1 MNNFSDFNKGVED
14 LYFYKFKTYLSSV
27 GKYLLD
33 KEVNSGKDENKLFID
48 DGFDKDDMQLYL
60 DKFRFYLESTSRYLM
75 NQKIEEI
82 PYHG

>member
-33 KEVNSGKDENKLFID
+33 KEVNSMKDEHRLFTD
-48 DGFDKDDMQLYL
+48 DGFDKDDMQLYF
-60 DKFRFYLESTSRYLM
+60 DKFSSYLGTTSRYL